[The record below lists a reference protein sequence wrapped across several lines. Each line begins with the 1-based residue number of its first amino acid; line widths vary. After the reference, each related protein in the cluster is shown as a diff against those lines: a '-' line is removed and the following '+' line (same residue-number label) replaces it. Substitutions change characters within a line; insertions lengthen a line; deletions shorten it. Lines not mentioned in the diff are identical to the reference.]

1 MSEKQKTFMETTRR
15 FNREAVIH
23 ILTVI
28 STAQGADILFTALN
42 ILSSVMPA
50 RITTVPVPVS
60 GIMNRLN
67 L

>member
-28 STAQGADILFTALN
+28 STAQGADILFTTLT
-42 ILSSVMPA
+42 SVMPA
-50 RITTVPVPVS
+50 RITTIPVPVS

>member
-23 ILTVI
+23 ILAVI

-50 RITTVPVPVS
+50 RITIPVPDS